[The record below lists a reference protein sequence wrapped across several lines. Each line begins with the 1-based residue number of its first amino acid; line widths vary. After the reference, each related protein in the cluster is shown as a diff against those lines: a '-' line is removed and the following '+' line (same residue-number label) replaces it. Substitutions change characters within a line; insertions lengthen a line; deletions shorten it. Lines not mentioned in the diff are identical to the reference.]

1 MRIISIRT
9 VVASI
14 ALGAAL
20 TLAACNK
27 DPGDAAMPTKAFVGP
42 GITMKLDPPAAP
54 DCKRET
60 VYKATLSWSVDG
72 KDAPKTEVRIGK
84 PDGAIFARSN
94 DKTARAETDNWVK
107 PGTWFLLFDRKG
119 GDLLGAVQAGPQPC
133 P

>member
-1 MRIISIRT
+1 MRTIFRT
-9 VVASI
+9 VLFSI
-14 ALGAAL
+14 TFGALLLSAG
-20 TLAACNK
+20 CNK
-27 DPGDAAMPTKAFVGP
+27 GIGDNPMPTKAFVGP
-42 GITMKLDPPAAP
+42 GVTMKLDPPAAP
-54 DCKRET
+54 DCKPNT
-60 VYKATLSWSVDG
+60 VYKATLSWSMDG

-119 GDLLGAVQAGPQPC
+119 GDLIGALQAGPQPC